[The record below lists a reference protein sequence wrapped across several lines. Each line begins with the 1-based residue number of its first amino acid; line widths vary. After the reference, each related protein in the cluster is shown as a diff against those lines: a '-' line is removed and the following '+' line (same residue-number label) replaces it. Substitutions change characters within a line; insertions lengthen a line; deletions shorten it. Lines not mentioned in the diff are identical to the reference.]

1 MLCDYALYKSTFTLH
16 YIQNVNHEDLTL
28 QLGSTII
35 EPARVVRDL
44 GVLLDDELSMKQ
56 HISKVASTCFYQL
69 RRLHQLTRP
78 RSNSAVSLSIYHVAL
93 RLL

>member
-78 RSNSAVSLSIYHVAL
+78 RSNSAVSLSIYHVTC
-93 RLL
+93 